1 MVARKALA
9 VVLISLLAVP
19 AAWAGP
25 RVVGSVTTSQAATIR
40 GMALSPGTTVYAGD
54 RVVVGR
60 EGAALVALGRGSKVL
75 VGEQS
80 RLLLAERDS
89 RIEAELESG
98 RASLRLAGGHLT
110 GVIGDAQVRA
120 AGDAAVANLGFASD
134 TMAVIFA
141 ERGEL
146 LVTAEA
152 MGEMVRLREG
162 EALELTLAEPAQMQG
177 DVEPDAQ
184 RRRRRVLIW
193 GLVFGGAAGAA
204 ALAIALNRDK
214 LSDKKKRDA
223 VSPFQFP

>member
-1 MVARKALA
+1 
-9 VVLISLLAVP
+9 
-19 AAWAGP
+19 
-25 RVVGSVTTSQAATIR
+25 
-40 GMALSPGTTVYAGD
+40 MALSPGTTVYAGD
-54 RVVVGR
+54 RVDVGR
-60 EGAALVALGRGSKVL
+60 EGAALVALGRGSQVL

-80 RLLLAERDS
+80 RLLLVERDS
-89 RIEAELESG
+89 RIAAELESG
-98 RASLRLAGGHLT
+98 RASLRLAGGHLA

-134 TMAVIFA
+134 TKAIIFA

-152 MGEMVRLREG
+152 IGEMVRLREG

-184 RRRRRVLIW
+184 RRRRVLVW

-214 LSDKKKRDA
+214 LSDKQKRDA

>member
-25 RVVGSVTTSQAATIR
+25 RAAGSVTSSQAATIR
-40 GMALSPGTTVYAGD
+40 GMALAPGTTVFAGD
-54 RVVVGR
+54 RVDVGR
-60 EGAALVALGRGSKVL
+60 EGAVLMALGRGSQVL
-75 VGEQS
+75 IGEQS
-80 RLLLAERDS
+80 RLLLSARDS
-89 RIEAELESG
+89 RIEAELEAG
-98 RASLRLAGGHLT
+98 RASLRLADGHLA

-120 AGDAAVANLGFASD
+120 AGDAAVANIGFASESK
-134 TMAVIFA
+134 AVIFA

-146 LVTAEA
+146 LVSAAA
-152 MGEMVRLREG
+152 MGEMIRLREG
-162 EALELTLAEPAQMQG
+162 EALEMTLGEPAQMQG
-177 DVEPDAQ
+177 NVEPDAQ
-184 RRRRRVLIW
+184 RRRRVLVW

-214 LSDKKKRDA
+214 LSDRDKGGA